1 MNYIDDWK
9 RLELSRCQSSIAQL
23 ICFCNDEP
31 IFIHLQQWMKCLE
44 MCDEEQDQSQSYSI
58 TLIFSSNGG
67 FRWLFGIE
75 AGTAV
80 EWKGDEGIEVEDKLR
95 GVGWIGT
102 ERTGVEGNG
111 DRWGDKRM
119 GVKWRVIVAL
129 DRVGI
134 DSWFGSSEENE

>member
-1 MNYIDDWK
+1 
-9 RLELSRCQSSIAQL
+9 
-23 ICFCNDEP
+23 
-31 IFIHLQQWMKCLE
+31 MKCLE
-44 MCDEEQDQSQSYSI
+44 MCDEEQDQSQFYSI
-58 TLIFSSNGG
+58 TLIFSSNGD

-80 EWKGDEGIEVEDKLR
+80 EWKGDEGIEVEDKLI

-102 ERTGVEGNG
+102 EGTGVEGNG
-111 DRWGDKRM
+111 ERWGDKRM